1 VGRAGQDRVGCGY
14 FWLSLVVQVQP
25 AFQEARVPGPLH
37 PSSPA
42 RSLLPPFAS
51 PLIPAPALQVP
62 PHPRHPDT
70 LDTPTLSTPSTPS
83 ACRSWLPRCES
94 WILTPAATD
103 ALHPAQP
110 QRHAVQHPPVLPTT
124 IGRPRSRALTTACT
138 TLTWTLTW
146 TWTWTCSHHA
156 VALWPQACQGR

>member
-1 VGRAGQDRVGCGY
+1 VGIFGCPSWSKSSPFSKLG
-14 FWLSLVVQVQP
+14 SQVPYIVTSTLPSP
-25 AFQEARVPGPLH
+25 ALGLASNPSARVASSTS
-37 PSSPA
+37 PSTPSTPA
-42 RSLLPPFAS
+42 
-51 PLIPAPALQVP
+51 
-62 PHPRHPDT
+62 
-70 LDTPTLSTPSTPS
+70 TPSTPS
-83 ACRSWLPRCES
+83 ACRSWILHYAS
-94 WILTPAATD
+94 WILIPAATD

-146 TWTWTCSHHA
+146 TWTCSHHA

>member
-1 VGRAGQDRVGCGY
+1 VGTVVGRTGQGRVWVFLAVPRGP
-14 FWLSLVVQVQP
+14 SP
-25 AFQEARVPGPLH
+25 ARFPSSGPLH

-146 TWTWTCSHHA
+146 TWTCSHHA